1 MFKDNL
7 NKIDWKDTFI
17 EKDLIKDEEILL
29 KSKITKLVYLRVIS
43 PLIVMFA
50 VFCLS
55 NFNNS
60 FININYIYL
69 ILLLISVSY
78 RIESFILINT
88 SEIVL
93 TNKRIVTKTGL
104 IQREVNEVNLEK
116 VESFNINQNI
126 FQRIFNIGNIEVH
139 GVGKTSIIINNI
151 VNPLEFKKASMEVI
165 TK

>member
-1 MFKDNL
+1 M
-7 NKIDWKDTFI
+7 
-17 EKDLIKDEEILL
+17 
-29 KSKITKLVYLRVIS
+29 
-43 PLIVMFA
+43 
-50 VFCLS
+50 
-55 NFNNS
+55 
-60 FININYIYL
+60 
-69 ILLLISVSY
+69 LLISVSY